1 MTLHQSIRRQF
12 GLPLVG
18 IDAHTAVKGE
28 GVFRAGRVRWVRAGD
43 DAVSEPRH
51 PGAAASS
58 ADGNGSSTGT
68 ATEWKLQAQVLGSNG
83 ESYRTRVA
91 LSRRLDAL
99 QASSTCTCP
108 VSVHC
113 KHAAAALLAWL
124 ASTTND
130 QRDGQHDD
138 DQTAARRSRALFQRQ
153 HALHWAR
160 ELATVKIAGSG
171 AARRT
176 HLLYVLQIHDR
187 VAQLSVFRIRQTKD
201 ASFAPPERYLSLVEH
216 AFNPPVF
223 WEDVDAA
230 VAHTMLQET
239 KLSSSGFSL
248 AGPRSREA
256 LLALADAGRLYLDEP
271 PQRADQPALRPGP
284 DLPARLAWLPHPG
297 DPMTGDE
304 LPLRLGIEVSSPA
317 TPIYCAAPCYLDRES
332 GTIGTLALEQPT
344 TASMMQWLRNAPPVP
359 PEAAAEVAIALH
371 ATLHAKPT
379 LQERLPE
386 LPAHPVREAKESPRF
401 VLGLFSTGS
410 APLPRNRQAS
420 RAGGR
425 TFMAVSLAVEYAG
438 QRIEPLRRTTM
449 GLQTDAG
456 PVLVICDRDAE
467 QAALTQL
474 RDAIADV
481 ARDEP
486 GLSLA
491 AEPGKG
497 GNVGGASSGWLTVA
511 ALPADGV
518 AAARI
523 KHELALSLQAQGWIV
538 LDHSEL
544 ATSVIRA
551 DDVVVEL
558 RPASTTTPGSRAPD
572 SDAPD
577 PDATDLD
584 GTDSDATDS
593 NATDPVAS
601 GPAAPRTVV
610 ADADADATAGGVTT
624 AGADTRAAG
633 RRTPDWFDLQT
644 GFQVGDR
651 RIDLAPLLA
660 SIVAAGGFD
669 AWRASRCPQ
678 GVFWMKISDTEVL
691 RLDARRIEPLARVVA
706 DWAQLRDSGEDEP
719 SVLVSPFAAAQLA
732 NVAGEAAL
740 PESVRKLRE
749 WFHAFE
755 GLRPAQA
762 PETFKASLRPY
773 QQDGLAWLQF
783 LAKAGL
789 GGILAD
795 DMGLGKTIQMLAHV
809 DLERSAGRLV
819 DPVLVVAPTSVI
831 FNWQSEARRHA
842 PSLRVLA
849 LTGLGRSK
857 RFGEIGSN
865 DLVLT
870 SYALLPRDAAVL
882 REQPWHAIILD
893 EAQMIKNPRT
903 LGAAAVRRLSANHR
917 FALTGTPLENHL
929 GELWSIM
936 QFVLPGLLG
945 PDESFRSRFRTPI
958 ERQPGTELAA
968 ERLRAL
974 EARVRP
980 FMLRRTK
987 QSVLADLPPRTEI
1000 IQRVELPSE
1009 QRDLYESIRAAMDK
1023 RVREA
1028 LSRAGLARSQ
1038 IVLLD
1043 ALLKLRQACCDPALV
1058 KLPGARQ
1065 VTRSAKRDAL
1075 IELLATLVDEGR
1087 KALVFS
1093 QFTSMLD
1100 LIEAAIDADP
1110 RLAKVPR
1117 ARLDGD
1123 TIDRGGAVEQF
1134 QEGDA
1139 QLFLLSLKAGGV
1151 GLNLTAADTVIHY
1164 DPWWNPAVENQA
1176 TDRAHRIGQEKPVFV
1191 HKLIAAGTVE
1201 ERILALQA
1209 RKAEL
1214 AAAVLSGSLTAVG
1227 GKALSQEDLLGL
1239 FEPL

>member
-1 MTLHQSIRRQF
+1 
-12 GLPLVG
+12 
-18 IDAHTAVKGE
+18 
-28 GVFRAGRVRWVRAGD
+28 
-43 DAVSEPRH
+43 
-51 PGAAASS
+51 
-58 ADGNGSSTGT
+58 
-68 ATEWKLQAQVLGSNG
+68 
-83 ESYRTRVA
+83 
-91 LSRRLDAL
+91 
-99 QASSTCTCP
+99 
-108 VSVHC
+108 
-113 KHAAAALLAWL
+113 
-124 ASTTND
+124 
-130 QRDGQHDD
+130 
-138 DQTAARRSRALFQRQ
+138 
-153 HALHWAR
+153 
-160 ELATVKIAGSG
+160 
-171 AARRT
+171 
-176 HLLYVLQIHDR
+176 
-187 VAQLSVFRIRQTKD
+187 
-201 ASFAPPERYLSLVEH
+201 
-216 AFNPPVF
+216 
-223 WEDVDAA
+223 
-230 VAHTMLQET
+230 
-239 KLSSSGFSL
+239 
-248 AGPRSREA
+248 
-256 LLALADAGRLYLDEP
+256 
-271 PQRADQPALRPGP
+271 
-284 DLPARLAWLPHPG
+284 
-297 DPMTGDE
+297 
-304 LPLRLGIEVSSPA
+304 
-317 TPIYCAAPCYLDRES
+317 
-332 GTIGTLALEQPT
+332 
-344 TASMMQWLRNAPPVP
+344 
-359 PEAAAEVAIALH
+359 
-371 ATLHAKPT
+371 
-379 LQERLPE
+379 
-386 LPAHPVREAKESPRF
+386 
-401 VLGLFSTGS
+401 
-410 APLPRNRQAS
+410 
-420 RAGGR
+420 
-425 TFMAVSLAVEYAG
+425 
-438 QRIEPLRRTTM
+438 
-449 GLQTDAG
+449 
-456 PVLVICDRDAE
+456 
-467 QAALTQL
+467 
-474 RDAIADV
+474 
-481 ARDEP
+481 
-486 GLSLA
+486 
-491 AEPGKG
+491 
-497 GNVGGASSGWLTVA
+497 
-511 ALPADGV
+511 
-518 AAARI
+518 
-523 KHELALSLQAQGWIV
+523 
-538 LDHSEL
+538 
-544 ATSVIRA
+544 
-551 DDVVVEL
+551 
-558 RPASTTTPGSRAPD
+558 
-572 SDAPD
+572 
-577 PDATDLD
+577 
-584 GTDSDATDS
+584 
-593 NATDPVAS
+593 
-601 GPAAPRTVV
+601 
-610 ADADADATAGGVTT
+610 
-624 AGADTRAAG
+624 
-633 RRTPDWFDLQT
+633 
-644 GFQVGDR
+644 
-651 RIDLAPLLA
+651 
-660 SIVAAGGFD
+660 
-669 AWRASRCPQ
+669 
-678 GVFWMKISDTEVL
+678 MKISDTEVL

-795 DMGLGKTIQMLAHV
+795 DMGLGKTIQMLAHD

-1134 QEGDA
+1134 QQGDA